1 MPGDIRCGSHQ
12 FHITDFADLHHIVTY
27 QTMSTLDQF
36 QRSLALTD
44 AALTHD
50 QDTFAVYIHQYAMDG
65 DARCQLYVQPADD
78 LCHKIG
84 CRFFGS
90 KDRHIV
96 FSSHLQHIFI
106 RFRHRCEDHTGNLFG
121 YKILKTVFSLFRI
134 QVHQIGVFYITDNL
148 YTFRGKMFKIS
159 CQLKGRSV
167 DIRKGDAYMFHVH
180 FRRKILQVHFL
191 NQFGQFYSLHISLS
205 FFKNFI
211 NILSHASTDCKKS
224 TIRNGKIDRLFVQ
237 TADSSTEPCR
247 VLPHSPPGSPRL
259 I

>member
-1 MPGDIRCGSHQ
+1 MPGDIRCSSHQ
-12 FHITDFADLHHIVTY
+12 FHITDFADLHHIITY

-50 QDTFAVYIHQYAMDG
+50 QDTFAIYIHQYAMDG
-65 DARCQLYVQPADD
+65 DARCQLHIQPADD

-84 CRFFGS
+84 CGFFCY
-90 KDRHIV
+90 KNRHIV
-96 FSSHLQHIFI
+96 LSSHIQHIFI
-106 RFRHRCEDHTGNLFG
+106 RFRHRRKDHTGNLFG
-121 YKILKTVFSLFRI
+121 YKILKTAFSLFRI
-134 QVHQIGVFYITDNL
+134 QVHQISILYITDNL

-167 DIRKGDAYMFHVH
+167 NIRKSDAYMLHVH

-205 FFKNFI
+205 FFKT
-211 NILSHASTDCKKS
+211 L
-224 TIRNGKIDRLFVQ
+224 
-237 TADSSTEPCR
+237 
-247 VLPHSPPGSPRL
+247 
-259 I
+259 